1 MATKK
6 NTKKTTKKSKKLP
19 LNLWKTLSLFIVAIL
34 GCTGIGLVINQT
46 DSGIEI
52 RIDFADEPPMV
63 AAQGEEPVYTV
74 EEIDGGGQFKD
85 ITMGI
90 KGEDAEVY
98 YELGKIEEVDTSSP
112 EAFKASVMG
121 KCIIANNFYGA
132 QCVSLARAFWWDYAH
147 YDISTCGTGLA
158 KGIMDCPE
166 ENARD
171 SFKTIRNR
179 DEIQDGT
186 WIVLDG
192 SITGHICMALEKPVG
207 GYVRCLGENQG
218 GISCGNG
225 IGGSATN
232 VINIS
237 LKNFIGG
244 YTPLDY
250 IQPEPEPEPVPIT
263 PDTGVN
269 K

>member
-6 NTKKTTKKSKKLP
+6 NAKKATKKSKRLP
-19 LNLWKTLSLFIVAIL
+19 ISLWKTIPLFIVAIL

-52 RIDFADEPPMV
+52 KIDFADEPPMV

-112 EAFKASVMG
+112 EAFKSSVMG

-147 YDISTCGTGLA
+147 FDISTCGTGLA
-158 KGIMDCPE
+158 KGIMNCPD
-166 ENARD
+166 ENAKDR
-171 SFKTIRNR
+171 FKVIWST
-179 DEIQDGT
+179 DEIQDGS
-186 WIVLDG
+186 WIVFDG
-192 SITGHICMALEKPVG
+192 STTGHICMALDKPVG

-218 GISCGNG
+218 GVACGNG

-250 IQPEPEPEPVPIT
+250 IQPEPEPEPVPIA

>member
-1 MATKK
+1 MVKKSSKKK
-6 NTKKTTKKSKKLP
+6 NKKPLINCWKSLI
-19 LNLWKTLSLFIVAIL
+19 LFIVAIL
-34 GCTGIGLVINQT
+34 GCIGINVVIHPTEEGN
-46 DSGIEI
+46 IEVKI
-52 RIDFADEPPMV
+52 ELADEPPMFD
-63 AAQGEEPVYTV
+63 AQGATDEPIYTV

-90 KGEDAEVY
+90 KGEEPEVY

-171 SFKTIRNR
+171 SFKTIWNR

-186 WIVLDG
+186 WLVFDG
-192 SITGHICMALEKPVG
+192 STTGHICMALEKPVN
-207 GYVRCLGENQG
+207 GYVKCLGENQG

-250 IQPEPEPEPVPIT
+250 IQPEPEPEPEPTPLT
-263 PDTGVN
+263 PDTGEL
-269 K
+269 

>member
-1 MATKK
+1 MKAKK
-6 NTKKTTKKSKKLP
+6 NIKKTTKKAKKLP
-19 LNLWKTLSLFIVAIL
+19 ISLWKTISLFIVAIL

-46 DSGIEI
+46 DNGIEI
-52 RIDFADEPPMV
+52 KIDFADEPPMI
-63 AAQGEEPVYTV
+63 AAQGEEPIYTV

-85 ITMGI
+85 ITMGV

-121 KCIIANNFYGA
+121 KCIIANNYWGA

-147 YDISTCGTGLA
+147 YDISTCDTGLA
-158 KGIMDCPE
+158 KGIMNCPE

-171 SFKTIRNR
+171 RFKVIWST
-179 DEIQDGT
+179 DDIQDGS
-186 WIVLDG
+186 WLVFDG
-192 SITGHICMALEKPVG
+192 STTGHICMALERPVN

-218 GISCGNG
+218 GVACGNG

-250 IQPEPEPEPVPIT
+250 IVPEPEPTPLV
-263 PDTGVN
+263 PDTGLE